1 MKKTLAMAIL
11 LLLSA
16 ALLLLPAAAESKTFV
31 DTLEDNYPLVY
42 EKSDKMRF
50 ELNKDLDKTLYE
62 KWVET
67 GASPSTEEYVV
78 YKLDGDITGFTI
90 DCLHVN
96 GLGDANTDIGV
107 ALSKDGKSWT
117 AAKVK
122 VSDQTFDDEIYIN
135 EETAYWKMSSVTNDG
150 TCPAGYTYIKV
161 TILPF
166 TKKDSVPWNTVLDTI
181 SVNYN
186 AQGETPA
193 TTGSTN
199 APTQGN
205 TGTNPKTEPPVTDP
219 NASTTAPESSGET
232 TSGNTEVTTTSE
244 TAAAGLTTVPESSQ
258 SEEKG
263 GSALPFIIAGIV
275 IVVLAGG
282 GVGAYFFMKKKNT
295 HS

>member
-1 MKKTLAMAIL
+1 MKKTLALATL

-16 ALLLLPAAAESKTFV
+16 ALLLFPAAAESKTFV

-67 GASPSTEEYVV
+67 GASPSTEEYVI
-78 YKLDGDITGFTI
+78 YKLDGDITGFAI

-96 GLGDANTDIGV
+96 GLGDASTDIGV

-117 AAKVK
+117 PAKVK

-135 EETAYWKMSSVTNDG
+135 EETAYWMMSTVSNDG
-150 TCPAGYTYIKV
+150 TCPAGNTYIKV

-181 SVNYN
+181 SVTYN
-186 AQGETPA
+186 TQGGGSA
-193 TTGSTN
+193 TTADNTTSSTGGKTD
-199 APTQGN
+199 APAS
-205 TGTNPKTEPPVTDP
+205 DP
-219 NASTTAPESSGET
+219 SDSTTAPESSDP
-232 TSGNTEVTTTSE
+232 TTTDAEMTTTASE
-244 TAAAGLTTVPESSQ
+244 TAAAVITTAPESSTPQ
-258 SEEKG
+258 EGG
-263 GSALPFIIAGIV
+263 GSALPFVIAAIV

-282 GVGAYFFMKKKNT
+282 GVGVYFFLKRKNT